1 MAAIFTPGLTV
12 TENHLIQKTRQLPL
26 EGEVRVQ
33 VGDLVKADDIVAR
46 TDLPGKVFPVNVAN
60 QLGVDPGR
68 LKEHMLF
75 GVGDKVV
82 KDQLIAGTDGFF
94 GFFKS
99 EALAVT
105 TGTIETISAVTGLV
119 IIQAD
124 PVPVEMDAYINGRVV
139 EVIPGEGCVVQAM
152 GTMVQGI
159 FGLGG
164 ETKGV
169 IAMAATTPDQ
179 IIGPEHLTPEHAGK
193 VVIGGAYVTI
203 AGLKRAVELGVA
215 ALVTGGFDYDEIKE
229 LLGYEV
235 GVAITGGED
244 LGTTLIVT
252 EGFGSIGM
260 APATFELLKRRV
272 GDRASV
278 NGATQIRAG
287 VIRPEIIVTFDN
299 ADVPTERVERPEP
312 KGIEIGDLVRGIRAP
327 WFGRIGTVK
336 DLPVQPI
343 RVDSETT
350 VRVLTVDFG
359 DGEDSLL
366 PRSNVER
373 IER

>member
-12 TENHLIQKTRQLPL
+12 TEHHIVQKTRQLPL
-26 EGEVRVQ
+26 EGEVMVS
-33 VGDLVKADDIVAR
+33 VGDMVKSDDVVAK
-46 TDLPGKVFPVNVAN
+46 TSLPGKVFPVNVAN
-60 QLGVDPGR
+60 QLGIDPGR
-68 LKEHMLF
+68 LSTYMRKK
-75 GVGDKVV
+75 VGDSVT
-82 KDQLIAGTDGFF
+82 KDELLAETPGIM

-99 EALAVT
+99 EARAVV
-105 TGTIETISAVTGLV
+105 TGTLETISNVTGTV

-124 PVPVEMDAYINGRVV
+124 PIPVEIDAYINGRVV
-139 EVIPGEGCVVQAM
+139 SVIESEGCVVQAM
-152 GTMVQGI
+152 ATMVQGI

-164 ETKGV
+164 ETKGL
-169 IAMAATTPDQ
+169 IAMAASSPDEV
-179 IIGPEHLTPEHAGK
+179 IGPQHITADHKGK

-203 AGLKRAVELGVA
+203 EGLKKAVEVGAA

-252 EGFGSIGM
+252 EGFGQIGM
-260 APATFELLKRRV
+260 APATFELLQKRV
-272 GDRASV
+272 GKRASV

-287 VIRPEIIVTFDN
+287 VIRPEIVVTFD
-299 ADVPTERVERPEP
+299 DEEVPEELVAPPEP
-312 KGIEIGDLVRGIRAP
+312 VGITEGDLIRGIRAP
-327 WFGRIGTVK
+327 WFGRIGTVSG
-336 DLPVQPI
+336 LPVKPI
-343 RVDSETT
+343 KVGSETT
-350 VRVLTVDFG
+350 VRVLAVDFG
-359 DGEDSLL
+359 DGKTALL